1 MKAFAL
7 AILATVVVANNSW
20 SYTESYFEEA
30 EFSLASGSFSLLIGS
45 NANDSFNLYQHDSYA
60 YNKVYVFLKDELE
73 EGDLAAAWI
82 CFDKL
87 C

>member
-45 NANDSFNLYQHDSYA
+45 NANDSFNLY
-60 YNKVYVFLKDELE
+60 
-73 EGDLAAAWI
+73 
-82 CFDKL
+82 
-87 C
+87 